1 MAVDPLLRRQ
11 IIAAAEDALQS
22 AGAVDV
28 LPTPLDAV
36 VEAIGVREVISI
48 ADLPE
53 DLVVARPSGWRR
65 LLGAYLYRA
74 DTAFVDLSQ
83 PVGRRRFI
91 LAHEAGHKIIPWHS
105 DSFHLDDD
113 ARIFQETEEE
123 LEEEANLAGTLLIF
137 QGGRFVTRALDYQ
150 TGLQVPVALAAT
162 YGASLTATIRYYAE
176 HHPDAVGL
184 VVAGRYP
191 RADGTVPIWVAT
203 QSEHFTDQ
211 FGEFRSFFPGPG
223 VSVASEGEDAFGPIA
238 LAALSTSGVSSA
250 ELRLRDRNGD
260 WVRCDVQAFFNQR
273 CLFVF
278 ATPVR
283 RVRRGRRLKVE
294 VG

>member
-11 IIAAAEDALQS
+11 IIAAAEKALRS

-36 VEAIGVREVISI
+36 VEAIGVHEVISI
-48 ADLPE
+48 AELPNE
-53 DLVVARPSGWRR
+53 LVVARPSGWRR
-65 LLGAYLYRA
+65 VLGAYLYRA

-105 DSFHLDDD
+105 DSFHLDDE
-113 ARIFQETEEE
+113 ARLFRETEEE

-137 QGGRFVTRALDYQ
+137 QGGRFITRALDYQ

-191 RADGTVPIWVAT
+191 RADGSVPIWVAT
-203 QSEHFTDQ
+203 QSGSFMEQ
-211 FGEFRSFFPGPG
+211 FGGFGSFFPGAG
-223 VSVASEGEDAFGPIA
+223 LSVANEAVDVFGPIA
-238 LAALSTSGVSSA
+238 RAALSTSGVSSG
-250 ELRLRDRNGD
+250 ELRLRDRGGD

-273 CLFVF
+273 CLFVL
-278 ATPVR
+278 ATPQR
-283 RVRRGRRLKVE
+283 RLRRGKRLKIE

>member
-11 IIAAAEDALQS
+11 IVAAAENALRV

-28 LPTPLDAV
+28 LPTPLDDV

-48 ADLPE
+48 ADLPT
-53 DLVVARPSGWRR
+53 DLAIARPSGWRR

-105 DSFHLDDD
+105 DSFHLDDE
-113 ARIFQETEEE
+113 ARIFEDTEEE
-123 LEEEANLAGTLLIF
+123 LEEEANLVGTLLIF
-137 QGGRFVTRALDYQ
+137 QGGRFVTHALEYQ

-176 HHPDAVGL
+176 HHPDAIGL

-191 RADGTVPIWVAT
+191 RADGSVPIWVAT
-203 QSEHFTDQ
+203 QSDLFVDQ
-211 FGEFRSFFPGPG
+211 FGEFRNYFG
-223 VSVASEGEDAFGPIA
+223 VSGLGVAGEDAFGPVA
-238 LAALSTSGVSSA
+238 RAALSSSEVSSG
-250 ELRLRDRNGD
+250 ELRLRDRRGE
-260 WVRCDVQAFFNQR
+260 WVHCDVQAFFNQR
-273 CLFVF
+273 CLFVL
-278 ATPVR
+278 ATPKR
-283 RVRRGRRLKVE
+283 RLRRGRRLKIE